1 MAIDRADFK
10 RRAKYHGK
18 TYTGIKNGS
27 TLEVVAGLARKLA
40 FVLEWRN
47 FATNLPALR
56 RVA

>member
-1 MAIDRADFK
+1 MATDGADFK
-10 RRAKYHGK
+10 RRVKYHGK

-27 TLEVVAGLARKLA
+27 TLEVAGLARKLA